1 MLKTLNEVQQRFCHL
16 IYQMTVYKNRIVRL
30 AKKYVEIN
38 TVEKSTNNSTAVV
51 LHFEHNSLIKRLLVY
66 ADELEREIVE

>member
-30 AKKYVEIN
+30 AKKYVEMN
-38 TVEKSTNNSTAVV
+38 TVDRAITTSAAVSQ
-51 LHFEHNSLIKRLLVY
+51 FEHNSLIRRLLIY
-66 ADELEREIVE
+66 AEEMEREIIE